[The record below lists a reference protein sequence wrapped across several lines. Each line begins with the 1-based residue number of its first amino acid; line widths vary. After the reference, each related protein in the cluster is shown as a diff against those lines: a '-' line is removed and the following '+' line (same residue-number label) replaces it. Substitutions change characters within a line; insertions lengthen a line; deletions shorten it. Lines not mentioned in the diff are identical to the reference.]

1 MKFLISLL
9 GCMLCM
15 CPFLFAQPD
24 KSVLQLPEIAIG
36 SQMDIHLLSPEP
48 IQYADIS
55 THSIAG
61 DLPVKN
67 MMRIKIIPDSL
78 KLHFNDHQPL
88 GVLTLVGESFICQYR
103 LVFAANPNTSVLR
116 SQINIMPEDC
126 QPLDFPGIHLTSNDR
141 KRYALGLLQVG
152 NRSSVRKAKAYGL
165 QASLNHVYT
174 AGDEVFLDISFLN
187 KTNLPYSP
195 DELRF
200 KIEDKKITKATN
212 NQSVELKPFWQLYP
226 LSDFKKQFHNIYVF
240 PKVTFPDNKVLNV
253 ELSEKQVSGRTIRL
267 SIKYSDI
274 LHADTL

>member
-9 GCMLCM
+9 GGMLCM

-24 KSVLQLPEIAIG
+24 KSINQLPEIAIG

-67 MMRIKIIPDSL
+67 MLRIKIIPDSL
-78 KLHFNDHQPL
+78 KLRFNDHQPL

-103 LVFAANPNTSVLR
+103 LIFVADPNTAVLR
-116 SQINIMPEDC
+116 SQISIVPEDC
-126 QPLDFPGIHLTSNDR
+126 QPLDFPGINLTTNDR
-141 KRYALGLLQVG
+141 QRYALGLLKAG
-152 NRSSVRKAKAYGL
+152 TRSSVRKAKAYGL

-174 AGDEVFLDISFLN
+174 AGNDVFLDISFLN

-200 KIEDKKITKATN
+200 KIEDKKITKTTN
-212 NQSVELKPFWQLYP
+212 NQSVEIKPLWQLYP
-226 LSDFKKQFHNIYVF
+226 LGDFKKQFHNIYVF
-240 PKVTFPDNKVLNV
+240 QKMTFPDNKMLNV
-253 ELSEKQVSGRTIRL
+253 ELSEKQVSGRTIKL
-267 SIKYSDI
+267 SIKYSDL

>member
-1 MKFLISLL
+1 MKFLIALL
-9 GCMLCM
+9 GGMLCM
-15 CPFLFAQPD
+15 CPFLFAQAD
-24 KSVLQLPEIAIG
+24 KNINQLPEIAI
-36 SQMDIHLLSPEP
+36 STNMDIHLLSPEP

-67 MMRIKIIPDSL
+67 ILRIKIVPDSL
-78 KLHFNDHQPL
+78 KQPFNDRRLL
-88 GVLTLVGESFICQYR
+88 GVLTLAGESFICQYR
-103 LVFAANPNTSVLR
+103 LVFAADPNTSVLR

-141 KRYALGLLQVG
+141 KRYALGLLQAG

-165 QASLNHVYT
+165 QATLNHVYT
-174 AGDEVFLDISFLN
+174 AGDEVFLDLSFFN

-212 NQSVELKPFWQLYP
+212 NQSVEIKPEWQLYP
-226 LSDFKKQFHNIYVF
+226 LTDFKKQFHNIYVF
-240 PKVTFPDNKVLNV
+240 RKMTFPNNKVLNL
-253 ELSEKQVSGRTIRL
+253 ELTEKQVSGRTIRL

-274 LHADTL
+274 LHADSL